1 MKAESRSTR
10 MKAILQVTIVIFL
23 HLIIIYLLG
32 MKTGKLEVEVVKQM
46 FIMYAAPIILLN
58 VSCKIAL
65 KTQKLRYNIS
75 WLVIS
80 IVPST
85 RILFYLKELQGKE
98 SRGSGVVDL
107 RFFDMKPD
115 FDQISLIYF
124 FPIIYL
130 GIQLVLIFLLL
141 IMIVTKEKSI
151 AD

>member
-1 MKAESRSTR
+1 MKGELRSTR
-10 MKAILQVTIVIFL
+10 MKVLLQVTIVVFL

-65 KTQKLRYNIS
+65 KTEKLRYNIS

-80 IVPST
+80 IVPSM

-98 SRGSGVVDL
+98 SSGSGVVGL
-107 RFFDMKPD
+107 SFFDIKPD

>member
-1 MKAESRSTR
+1 MKAL
-10 MKAILQVTIVIFL
+10 LQVTIVVFL

-65 KTQKLRYNIS
+65 KTEKLRYNIS

-107 RFFDMKPD
+107 SFFDMKPD
-115 FDQISLIYF
+115 FDPAFDHISLIYL
-124 FPIIYL
+124 FPMIYFC
-130 GIQLVLIFLLL
+130 IQLVLIFLLL

>member
-65 KTQKLRYNIS
+65 KTQKLRYNNS

>member
-10 MKAILQVTIVIFL
+10 MKAILQVTILIFL

-107 RFFDMKPD
+107 RF
-115 FDQISLIYF
+115 LI
-124 FPIIYL
+124 
-130 GIQLVLIFLLL
+130 
-141 IMIVTKEKSI
+141 
-151 AD
+151 

>member
-1 MKAESRSTR
+1 LKGELRSTR
-10 MKAILQVTIVIFL
+10 MKVLLQVTIVVFL

-65 KTQKLRYNIS
+65 KTEKLRYNIS

-80 IVPST
+80 IVPSM

-98 SRGSGVVDL
+98 SSGSGVVGL
-107 RFFDMKPD
+107 SFFDIKPD

>member
-1 MKAESRSTR
+1 MKGESRSTR
-10 MKAILQVTIVIFL
+10 MKALLQVTIVVFL

-65 KTQKLRYNIS
+65 KTEKLRYNIS

-107 RFFDMKPD
+107 SFFDIKPD
-115 FDQISLIYF
+115 FDQISLIYL

>member
-1 MKAESRSTR
+1 
-10 MKAILQVTIVIFL
+10 
-23 HLIIIYLLG
+23 
-32 MKTGKLEVEVVKQM
+32 MKTGKLEVEVVKKM

-65 KTQKLRYNIS
+65 KTEKLRYNIS

-80 IVPST
+80 IVPSM

-107 RFFDMKPD
+107 SFFDIKPD

-151 AD
+151 SD

>member
-1 MKAESRSTR
+1 MKAL
-10 MKAILQVTIVIFL
+10 LQVTIVVFL

-65 KTQKLRYNIS
+65 KTEKLRYNIS

-107 RFFDMKPD
+107 SFFDIKPD
-115 FDQISLIYF
+115 FDQISLIYL

>member
-1 MKAESRSTR
+1 MKGELRSTR
-10 MKAILQVTIVIFL
+10 MKVLIQVTIVVFL

-65 KTQKLRYNIS
+65 KTEKLRYNIS

-80 IVPST
+80 IVPSM

-98 SRGSGVVDL
+98 SSGSGVVGL
-107 RFFDMKPD
+107 SFFDIKPD

>member
-1 MKAESRSTR
+1 

>member
-1 MKAESRSTR
+1 
-10 MKAILQVTIVIFL
+10 MKAILQVTIVVFL

-65 KTQKLRYNIS
+65 KTEKLRNNIS

-107 RFFDMKPD
+107 SFFDMKPD

>member
-46 FIMYAAPIILLN
+46 FIMYPAPIILLN

>member
-1 MKAESRSTR
+1 
-10 MKAILQVTIVIFL
+10 MKAILQVTILIFL

>member
-1 MKAESRSTR
+1 

-115 FDQISLIYF
+115 FDQISLSLIYF

>member
-1 MKAESRSTR
+1 MKGESRSTR
-10 MKAILQVTIVIFL
+10 MKALLQVTIVVFL

-65 KTQKLRYNIS
+65 KTEKLRYNIS

-107 RFFDMKPD
+107 SFFDMKPD
-115 FDQISLIYF
+115 FDLISLIYL

>member
-10 MKAILQVTIVIFL
+10 MKAILQVTILIFL

>member
-1 MKAESRSTR
+1 MKGELRSTR
-10 MKAILQVTIVIFL
+10 MKVLLQVTIVVFL

-65 KTQKLRYNIS
+65 KTEKLRYNIS

-80 IVPST
+80 IVPSM

-98 SRGSGVVDL
+98 SSGSGVVGL
-107 RFFDMKPD
+107 SFL
-115 FDQISLIYF
+115 ILSLT
-124 FPIIYL
+124 
-130 GIQLVLIFLLL
+130 LIR
-141 IMIVTKEKSI
+141 
-151 AD
+151 

>member
-130 GIQLVLIFLLL
+130 GIQLVLIFT
-141 IMIVTKEKSI
+141 IDHDSNERKINS
-151 AD
+151 

>member
-1 MKAESRSTR
+1 

-107 RFFDMKPD
+107 RLFDMKPD

>member
-1 MKAESRSTR
+1 MKAL
-10 MKAILQVTIVIFL
+10 LQVTIVVFL

-65 KTQKLRYNIS
+65 KTEKLRYNIS

-107 RFFDMKPD
+107 SFFDIKPD

-124 FPIIYL
+124 FPVIYL

>member
-1 MKAESRSTR
+1 MKGELRSTR
-10 MKAILQVTIVIFL
+10 MKVLLQVTIVVFL

-65 KTQKLRYNIS
+65 KTEKLRYNIS

-107 RFFDMKPD
+107 SFFDIKPD
-115 FDQISLIYF
+115 FDQISLIYL

>member
-141 IMIVTKEKSI
+141 IMIVTKEKINS
-151 AD
+151 

>member
-1 MKAESRSTR
+1 MG
-10 MKAILQVTIVIFL
+10 L
-23 HLIIIYLLG
+23 
-32 MKTGKLEVEVVKQM
+32 KTGKLEVEVVKKM

-65 KTQKLRYNIS
+65 KTEKLRYNIS

-107 RFFDMKPD
+107 SFFDIKPD

-124 FPIIYL
+124 FSIIYL

>member
-1 MKAESRSTR
+1 

-141 IMIVTKEKSI
+141 IMIVTKEKINS
-151 AD
+151 

>member
-10 MKAILQVTIVIFL
+10 MKAILQVTILIFL

-141 IMIVTKEKSI
+141 IMIVTKEKINS
-151 AD
+151 

>member
-1 MKAESRSTR
+1 MKGESRSTR
-10 MKAILQVTIVIFL
+10 MKALLQVTIVVFL

-65 KTQKLRYNIS
+65 KTEKLRYNIS

-107 RFFDMKPD
+107 SFFDIKPD

-124 FPIIYL
+124 FPVIYL